1 MLQSILYNTPLGT
14 LLYCICYICYMGNL
28 VLLVDCY
35 VSYSFCQPQQIS
47 WCMSSCETGV
57 SSTFKGKLCV
67 SSAFATPPTFL
78 FSLLSHSLNFPRGKG
93 PLKNSS
99 DVINAAKKIAE
110 AGSRMDKLARA
121 VADQVALQ
129 LCLSL
134 SLLASVW
141 NCVWLCHRGW
151 RRSKFWVRVS
161 GHGHWKSLMWAL
173 TGPAGAVG
181 CVAAWLGLPMGP
193 TLREQDSRTKLC
205 L

>member
-1 MLQSILYNTPLGT
+1 MFHIPPASHSKLAAVRACVKPGWTPSL
-14 LLYCICYICYMGNL
+14 
-28 VLLVDCY
+28 
-35 VSYSFCQPQQIS
+35 
-47 WCMSSCETGV
+47 
-57 SSTFKGKLCV
+57 KG
-67 SSAFATPPTFL
+67 SSACPLPLQLHSHSF

-134 SLLASVW
+134 SFLASVW
-141 NCVWLCHRGW
+141 NCVWVCHRGW
-151 RRSKFWVRVS
+151 RQSKFWVRVS

-173 TGPAGAVG
+173 TSPAGAMG
-181 CVAAWLGLPMGP
+181 CVAAWLCLPMGP